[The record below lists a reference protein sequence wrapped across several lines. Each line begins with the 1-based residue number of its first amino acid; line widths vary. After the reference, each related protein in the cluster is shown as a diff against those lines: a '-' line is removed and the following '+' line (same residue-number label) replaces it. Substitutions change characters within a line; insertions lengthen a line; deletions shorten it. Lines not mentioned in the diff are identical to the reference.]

1 MLLTMKSKTDHKL
14 QLVIEGRRIK
24 ADKVI
29 DHVMNNQT
37 LRQSRLVGTTEL
49 SELAM
54 FDATNRGVSPGRT
67 GAIRENGLIP
77 HRSAHW
83 PLVVMLPAFCPQIAP
98 TGPVLPIVPTH
109 KCFTVYYLRFEILH
123 GMEEVIGSIPIR
135 STN

>member
-49 SELAM
+49 SELAI
-54 FDATNRGVSPGRT
+54 FDAT
-67 GAIRENGLIP
+67 IEE
-77 HRSAHW
+77 SA
-83 PLVVMLPAFCPQIAP
+83 Q
-98 TGPVLPIVPTH
+98 GEQVLYV
-109 KCFTVYYLRFEILH
+109 KM
-123 GMEEVIGSIPIR
+123 G
-135 STN
+135 